1 MGDKMIFNVEENAQ
15 RLDTYLAEKTDMS
28 RSRIKKAILD
38 QSVLVNEEKAKP
50 GTSLKKGDVVS
61 VIVDEPEEASS
72 EPEDIPV
79 DIVYQ
84 DRDIAVINK
93 KQGMVVH
100 PAPGNYSGTL
110 VNALLF
116 HLKDLSGIGGKI
128 RPGIVHRIDKETSGL
143 LVVAKNDRAHLS
155 LAEQIASKQAKRFYT
170 AVVHGNIKEDELTID
185 KPIGR
190 SRRDRKK
197 MAVDHAGRQATTIVR
212 VLERF
217 GDYTLVEAELKTG
230 RTHQIRVH
238 LASIKRPV
246 AGDKVYGPKKTKL
259 HDAGQLLHAGRLE
272 LRHPSSGQDMS
283 FTAPLPEY
291 FEKVLEDLRGN
302 N

>member
-1 MGDKMIFNVEENAQ
+1 MIFNVEENAQ

-38 QSVLVNEEKAKP
+38 ASVLVDAEQAKP
-50 GTSLKKGDVVS
+50 GTSLKKGAVVS
-61 VIVDEPEEASS
+61 VSVDEPEEASS

-128 RPGIVHRIDKETSGL
+128 RPGIVHRIDKQTSGL
-143 LVVAKNDRAHLS
+143 LVVAKNDRAHIS
-155 LAEQIASKQAKRFYT
+155 LAEQIAKKEAKRFYT
-170 AVVHGNIKEDELTID
+170 AIVHGNIKEDKLTID

-197 MAVDHAGRQATTIVR
+197 MAVDHSGRQATTIIR

-246 AGDKVYGPKKTKL
+246 AGDKEYGPKKTKL
-259 HDAGQLLHAGRLE
+259 HNGGQLLHAGRLE
-272 LRHPSSGQDMS
+272 LRHPSSGQNLS

-291 FEKVLEDLRGN
+291 FDRVLEDLRGN
-302 N
+302 NR